1 MPGFLSRIFRRRA
14 VSASKVGKGPNGVDV
29 TSNGTHQVVEVDPWE
44 KTSVRREEAVDLLK
58 ACCDELKLRGI
69 SPSSMAGLI

>member
-29 TSNGTHQVVEVDPWE
+29 TSNGTHQVVEIDPWE
-44 KTSVRREEAVDLLK
+44 KTSVRREDAVDLLK
-58 ACCDELKLRGI
+58 ACCDELKLRGTSLLNI
-69 SPSSMAGLI
+69 AGLI